1 MQQNYKVKP
10 SYMNSDIR
18 IQRFYGAESVEGY

>member
-1 MQQNYKVKP
+1 MEQNYKVKT

-18 IQRFYGAESVEGY
+18 IQNFYGAESVEGD